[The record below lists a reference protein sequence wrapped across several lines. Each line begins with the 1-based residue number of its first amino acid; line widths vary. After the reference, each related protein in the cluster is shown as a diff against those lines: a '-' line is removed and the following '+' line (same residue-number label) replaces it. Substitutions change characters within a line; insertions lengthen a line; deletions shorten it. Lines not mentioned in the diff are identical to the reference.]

1 MGLQLFDALDR
12 DWAVL
17 VASAAARAGMARWES
32 DPTLGAFSDLASVVG
47 TLRDAASPEQA
58 NRILRALIERAET
71 DDLAARTVLQALIPG
86 LVNMSKRLGRGQLD
100 EDLQAQ
106 VVTEAIERIRR
117 YPLARRPRAIAAN
130 VIQDV
135 LGRICRARREDPR
148 GDEARPVEPPA
159 DPSVEVCELVE
170 EALAAG
176 RLRRCDAELLLSV
189 AIGNDTLRRR
199 AAREGLTYAAMHE
212 RWRRARNRLRKA
224 HVPHDVA
231 SHDPSMQSRGDELNS
246 EEREP

>member
-17 VASAAARAGMARWES
+17 VASAAARTGVARWRS
-32 DPTLGAFSDLASVVG
+32 DPTLGAFPDLASVVG
-47 TLRDAASPEQA
+47 TLRDGASPEQA
-58 NRILRALIERAET
+58 NQVLRALIARAAT

-86 LVNMSKRLGRGQLD
+86 LVNLSKRLGRGWLD

-106 VVTEAIERIRR
+106 VLTEAFERIRR

-130 VIQDV
+130 VIRDV
-135 LGRICRARREDPR
+135 LGRIHRARSEDPDR
-148 GDEARPVEPPA
+148 MEAGPVERQP

-170 EALAAG
+170 EALEAG

-212 RWRRARNRLRKA
+212 RWRRARNRLRDA
-224 HVPHDVA
+224 HVARNVA
-231 SHDPSMQSRGDELNS
+231 SHDPSMQPRAKELNG
-246 EEREP
+246 EECQR